1 MQKPPYIIIKRFIDI
16 LAAFLGLLLLL
27 PFLLV
32 ISLIIRL
39 KMERP
44 VLFKQS
50 RPGLKEKPFTIFK
63 FRTMSGERMSDGT
76 LLPDVQRL
84 TAFGQFLRKT
94 SMDELP
100 ELWNVLIGDMS
111 LIGPRPLLMKYLP
124 YYTNRE
130 RARFLVRPGIT
141 GLAQVMGRN
150 TLDWDERL
158 ELDVQYIENTSFVL
172 DIKLLVKTVAIIL
185 KRENVELNI
194 LEDFD
199 DFRKSQQS

>member
-158 ELDVQYIENTSFVL
+158 ELDVQYI
-172 DIKLLVKTVAIIL
+172 
-185 KRENVELNI
+185 
-194 LEDFD
+194 
-199 DFRKSQQS
+199 